1 VREEEPNAKSIPMN
15 EIQNSKPLSF
25 GHWKLVF
32 GFYLGFGFSN
42 LEFDKTQLVSDTPGK
57 GKLGGLRVM
66 ALLDIQS
73 VTKRFGGLLAIH
85 DVSL

>member
-32 GFYLGFGFSN
+32 G
-42 LEFDKTQLVSDTPGK
+42 
-57 GKLGGLRVM
+57 
-66 ALLDIQS
+66 I
-73 VTKRFGGLLAIH
+73 
-85 DVSL
+85 